1 MQDIAR
7 KRDEETEATK
17 MELQSIQAK
26 LKQEEQARSA
36 TRTTIIQKENKIK
49 MLESKLGDKA
59 SIGMTTVKIEQKVS
73 TPVAQKPPVAGNQ
86 KTSSAL
92 PKK

>member
-1 MQDIAR
+1 
-7 KRDEETEATK
+7 
-17 MELQSIQAK
+17 
-26 LKQEEQARSA
+26 
-36 TRTTIIQKENKIK
+36 

-59 SIGMTTVKIEQKVS
+59 SIGTTTVKIEQKVS

-92 PKK
+92 PKKKTERVVVEPIRRPILLEKEEVPLPRAKPVVET